1 MPAGRIQLDGVG
13 GEAAVGNHLLA
24 EGTDG
29 TNTGKMFA
37 QAAIQEGSFWQA
49 WQTNAGT
56 WETRGRAEESPRAD
70 SMQKPGGLGASE
82 LPQSAKS

>member
-1 MPAGRIQLDGVG
+1 MDGVG

-37 QAAIQEGSFWQA
+37 QAAIQEVSFL
-49 WQTNAGT
+49 TGLTDKHRNLR
-56 WETRGRAEESPRAD
+56 ETRGRAEESPRAD

>member
-37 QAAIQEGSFWQA
+37 QAAIQEGSF
-49 WQTNAGT
+49 
-56 WETRGRAEESPRAD
+56 
-70 SMQKPGGLGASE
+70 
-82 LPQSAKS
+82 